1 MRPVPAFLPVSAAE
15 FNWLSPGIVV
25 DVHWDNTAEIEKK
38 LQKCRQ
44 IINKGLDH
52 HLSKDEAT
60 EIDRSLEIEPYAVL
74 SLNISCENLNLLIK
88 NNPFVAVSFLVKMAN
103 YPLIADYLES
113 ILASPIS
120 LNSIDVVSRL
130 TKAARIPSEYLETYT
145 LKNMKEAIGIPE
157 NHKDRAKMSRV
168 IATFIRSLMKNKVLD
183 ISKYEEELTDFMN
196 AFVEIEE
203 IQALRKLLLKTE

>member
-1 MRPVPAFLPVSAAE
+1 M
-15 FNWLSPGIVV
+15 
-25 DVHWDNTAEIEKK
+25 
-38 LQKCRQ
+38 
-44 IINKGLDH
+44 
-52 HLSKDEAT
+52 
-60 EIDRSLEIEPYAVL
+60 EIEPYAVL
-74 SLNISCENLNLLIK
+74 NLNISCENLNLLIK

-120 LNSIDVVSRL
+120 LNSIDVISRL

-145 LKNMKEAIGIPE
+145 LKNMKEAIAIPE

-183 ISKYEEELTDFMN
+183 ISKYEEELSDFIN
-196 AFVEIEE
+196 AFVEI
-203 IQALRKLLLKTE
+203 